1 MDIYDLFL
9 LISGRFIQVQLAEK
23 CQRKSQM
30 NGIKRA
36 KRWNKK
42 KSLYQLLS
50 KH

>member
-23 CQRKSQM
+23 CQM

-42 KSLYQLLS
+42 KSL
-50 KH
+50 